1 METLLSERT
10 YTIDAYLE
18 REAAS
23 VEKHEFHNGKII
35 PVSGASFIHNAIAV
49 NVLTALKIATKLSD
63 RLYYVSNSDTKIW
76 IPAITRFVYPDA
88 LLVSGQ
94 PVYYEGR
101 RDVITNPRLVVEI
114 LSPSTR
120 KKDRTA
126 KFDLYR
132 SLPSLE
138 EYVLIDQNQ
147 PLISTFSA
155 PRAWQQTLVRGMDRH
170 VDLASIDAALT
181 LADVYEGIDALR
193 G

>member
-1 METLLSERT
+1 M
-10 YTIDAYLE
+10 
-18 REAAS
+18 
-23 VEKHEFHNGKII
+23 EKHEFHNGKII
-35 PVSGASFIHNAIAV
+35 PVSGASFIHNAVAV

-63 RLYYVSNSDTKIW
+63 RVYYVSNSDTKIW

-88 LLVSGQ
+88 LVVAGK

-101 RDVITNPRLVVEI
+101 RDIITNPRLVVKI
-114 LSPSTR
+114 LSPGTR

-132 SLPSLE
+132 TLPSLK

-147 PLISTFSA
+147 PVVSTFSA
-155 PRAWQQTLVRGMDRH
+155 SQAWQETLVQGMDQQ
-170 VDLASIDAALT
+170 VDLVSIDVVLS

>member
-1 METLLSERT
+1 MEISLLERT
-10 YTIDAYLE
+10 YTIDEYLD

-23 VEKHEFHNGKII
+23 VEKHEFHNGKIT
-35 PVSGASFIHNAIAV
+35 PVSGASFVHNAIAV
-49 NVLTALKIATKLSD
+49 NVLTALKIATRLSD
-63 RLYYVSNSDTKIW
+63 RVYYVSNSDTKVW

-88 LLVSGQ
+88 LVVSGQ

-101 RDVITNPRLVVEI
+101 RDIITNPRLVVEI
-114 LSPSTR
+114 LSPGTQ

-126 KFDLYR
+126 KFNLYR
-132 SLPSLE
+132 TLPSVE

-147 PLISTFSA
+147 PVISTFRA
-155 PRAWQQTLVRGMDRH
+155 PRAWQETLVQGMDQQ
-170 VDLASIDAALT
+170 VDLVSIDVVLS